1 MGQRDSEHRGTEP
14 KGAVD
19 SALEL
24 RRLPLLPYERQLID
38 FLGCSEDE
46 YRYFV
51 SEVQKK
57 TRERPAEYALIPDIQ
72 NGPALVP
79 ALVSLAIGLI
89 TTGVSYLLAPKPQTL
104 TPQEGPNIRQRTLSS
119 QRGRQR
125 FNATVG
131 FDGVQELA
139 EYGSRLA
146 ILFGDYQEHS
156 FGVTG
161 GIMAQPQLV
170 WSRTISYG
178 THQALRLMYVLGET
192 IGSGQKR
199 PSLAGVFIGNNGL
212 GLLDP
217 SRYAFYYK
225 PGTTSSSNFS
235 GRIYANNLLYGTKGT
250 VSSGDPV
257 AFDDVFTCP
266 TVFGPDSPGFCQTYK
281 PSNATAF
288 GLFNPIK
295 NGTAFRLNWRVIS
308 RPQSSG
314 DPSNRIAEERKKIA
328 GPQANGSD
336 AGMPGVGAGY
346 SPCMGL
352 ISHNG
357 SEPSTPTEVTCSVG
371 DTVVFYISSRSFQP
385 ADLSIDPASGVGVE
399 DINNALH
406 SAREVADSVLQVGTQ
421 IMIGNCLF
429 KVESR
434 SAGIYIQEQQDVSVT
449 LRCTDVVG
457 TQLTIGIAGDLAVKS
472 KTITSLGGGQ
482 SSTIP
487 ANNPEDGYCG
497 PTFWPVAQVAISS
510 IRNTRPVDAT
520 EIGIRSVVWNRAS
533 GLCNFQSVP
542 RAPKLVEF
550 DNDNTNL
557 TSGTIDNY
565 MARSSAFA
573 VEVRPAELNTD
584 GTPYPWSRILEQFI
598 VTGSR
603 PVDQYNFIRFKPE
616 GDIGGRQME
625 YRLVPRP
632 GSILGKYT
640 DPAGRWVRLTGKLT
654 GTGYSGGFANS
665 YQTAYGSIQ
674 VTCSGEEV
682 VAGEYFN
689 NKELVSGATAG
700 YTSVGTQIP
709 SAIGIVSFYNGNG
722 NDQGEQGG
730 YAYEVLGHPQ
740 NAADGQ
746 RVNQRITISKS
757 DGSTITIVF
766 GATKRFNNDPEYE
779 QRYETKSMWDQNSV
793 AWALSTA
800 VPPTGTWSLD
810 EDFSHNVTVSNL
822 SLNRWAS
829 YGNHTRFRIDFRVT
843 RLAESTSEVPAE
855 NERTFERFAQIADVS
870 HYDELTKSHFDGPE
884 HEVVYVN
891 ESIANVDE
899 TDDEYA
905 PQYDACTTM
914 GLVIRSDKS
923 VRSVEQLNVW
933 MPKGVDCYNWL
944 DGSTGPSNLFCD
956 LVYYL
961 LTDKRAGL
969 GDVVNPE
976 LIDDTGF
983 ASTAAFL
990 KANNIYFDGAIETN
1004 RNFKDYVTELAPYNL
1019 CSFVIKNGKF
1029 TIVPAVP
1036 YDSTGAIA
1044 PSELQ
1049 ISALFTDGNII
1060 DDTFE
1065 IEYLDKDQR
1074 RDFRAVVSYRQ
1085 TQKDAFPVI
1094 RTAAVRW
1101 NESAS
1106 DAYPQETIDLSSFCT
1121 HREQALKTA
1130 RYLLSIRRRIDHV
1143 VRFKTSPYG
1152 LQLAPGDYIKVV
1164 TQVAPYTSARNG
1176 VINAD
1181 NGSILSA
1188 DPLADGTYSVFAYR
1202 PGGSEVET
1210 ISLTISNGK
1219 ATNTDYWGMVYT
1231 YTDTSINQNVY
1242 MIEELTLDEDGLVSI
1257 SASHTPI
1264 ENDASQVA
1272 LDVITANRFLYD
1284 F

>member
-1 MGQRDSEHRGTEP
+1 M
-14 KGAVD
+14 D

-57 TRERPAEYALIPDIQ
+57 TGERPAEYALIPDIRCD
-72 NGPALVP
+72 PFTTSV
-79 ALVSLAIGLI
+79 LVSLAIGLV
-89 TTGVSYLLAPKPQTL
+89 TTGVSYLLAPKPQTPEQ
-104 TPQEGPNIRQRTLSS
+104 TNIRQQTLGS

-146 ILFGDYQEHS
+146 ILFGDYQEHG

-170 WSRTISYG
+170 WSRTMSYG

-192 IGSGQKR
+192 IGFGQKR
-199 PSLAGVFIGNNGL
+199 PDLSGIFIGNNGL
-212 GLLDP
+212 DLLDP

-225 PGTTSSSNFS
+225 PGTTAAGNIS
-235 GRIYANNLLYGTKGT
+235 GRIYAGNLLYGTKGT
-250 VSSGDPV
+250 ASSGDPV

-266 TVFGPDSPGFCQTYK
+266 TSFGPDRPGFCQTYK

-308 RPQSSG
+308 RPKSSG
-314 DPSNRIAEERKKIA
+314 DPSDRILEERKKIA
-328 GPQANGSD
+328 GPQAD
-336 AGMPGVGAGY
+336 ARTAGMPGVGAGY

-352 ISHNG
+352 VAHNG
-357 SEPSTPTEVTCSVG
+357 NAPSTPTEVTCAVG
-371 DTVVFYISSRSFQP
+371 DTVEFYIDSRNFQP
-385 ADLSIDPASGVGVE
+385 GDLNIQASSGVDMADV
-399 DINNALH
+399 NNALH
-406 SAREVADSVLQVGTQ
+406 SAREAADSVLQLGTQ

-429 KVESR
+429 KIESR
-434 SAGIYIQEQQDVSVT
+434 TAEVYVPQKQDVRVI
-449 LRCTDVVG
+449 LRCTETVG
-457 TQLTIGIAGDLAVKS
+457 TQHTIGIAGDLAVKTKTLTS
-472 KTITSLGGGQ
+472 KGGGA
-482 SSTIP
+482 SSSIP
-487 ANNPEDGYCG
+487 ANNPADGYCG
-497 PTFWPVAQVAISS
+497 PSFWPVAQVAIAS

-533 GLCNFQSVP
+533 GLCNFQNVP
-542 RAPKLVEF
+542 RAPKLLEF
-550 DNDNTNL
+550 DNDDTNL
-557 TSGTIDNY
+557 TNGTLDKY

-573 VEVRPAELNTD
+573 IEVRPADPQPN
-584 GTPYPWSRILEQFI
+584 GTPYPWSRIEEQFV

-603 PVDQYNFIRFKPE
+603 PVDQYNFIRLKPD
-616 GDIGGRQME
+616 GNAGGKQME

-632 GSILGKYT
+632 GSILAKYT
-640 DPAGRWVRLTGKLT
+640 NSTGRWIRLTGKLT
-654 GTGYSGGFANS
+654 GTGYASGFGKTYSTS
-665 YQTAYGSIQ
+665 YGTIQ
-674 VTCSGEEV
+674 VTCSGEEML
-682 VAGEYFN
+682 AGEYFN
-689 NKELVSGATAG
+689 NKELVSGATDG
-700 YTSVGTQIP
+700 YTTTSTPIP
-709 SAIGIVSFYNGNG
+709 NAIAVLSYYNGNG
-722 NDQGEQGG
+722 GGQGAQGG

-740 NAADGQ
+740 NYADGT
-746 RVNQRITISKS
+746 RVNQRITITKK
-757 DGSTITIVF
+757 DGSTITVVF
-766 GATKRFNNDPEYE
+766 GATKRSNYAGEYIA
-779 QRYETKSMWDQNSV
+779 RYGTTAMWDQYSV

-800 VPPTGTWSLD
+800 VPATGTWSN
-810 EDFSHNVTVSNL
+810 EENFSHIVGVSGG
-822 SLNRWAS
+822 NRWAN
-829 YGNHTRFRIDFRVT
+829 YGGHTQFRIDFRVT
-843 RLAESTSEVPAE
+843 GLGQTTAVVASQD
-855 NERTFERFAQIADVS
+855 ERTFERFSQISDVS

-891 ESIANVDE
+891 ESLANLNESDDEFIAN
-899 TDDEYA
+899 
-905 PQYDACTTM
+905 YDACTTM

-933 MPKGVDCYNWL
+933 MPKGVDCYNWF

-961 LTDKRAGL
+961 LTNTRAGL
-969 GDVVNPE
+969 GDVVSPD
-976 LIDDTGF
+976 LIDNTGF
-983 ASTAAFL
+983 TTTAAFL
-990 KANNIYFDGAIETN
+990 KANDIYFDGAIDTN
-1004 RNFKDYVTELAPYNL
+1004 RNFKDFVTELAPYNL

-1036 YDSTGAIA
+1036 YNNAGAIDPNA
-1044 PSELQ
+1044 LQ

-1065 IEYLDKDQR
+1065 VEYLDKDQR

-1085 TQKDAFPVI
+1085 TQKNAFPTI
-1094 RTAAVRW
+1094 RTVAVRW

-1106 DAYPQETIDLSSFCT
+1106 STYPQEAIDLSLFCT
-1121 HREQALKTA
+1121 HREQALKVA
-1130 RYLLSIRRRIDHV
+1130 RYLLSIRRRVDHV
-1143 VRFKTSPYG
+1143 IRFKTSPYG

-1164 TQVAPYTSARNG
+1164 TQVAPYTASRNG

-1202 PGGSEVET
+1202 PGGTEVET
-1210 ISLTISNGK
+1210 ISLTVADGK
-1219 ATNTDYWGMVYT
+1219 ATNTNYWGMVYT

-1257 SASHTPI
+1257 SASHTPV
-1264 ENDASQVA
+1264 EGDASQVA
-1272 LDVITANRFLYD
+1272 LDVITADRFLYD
-1284 F
+1284 S